1 MDLALGGVGLLLVI
15 KLMKR
20 RSTPPRPP
28 GPRGLPFLENLLD
41 MPTER
46 EWIKFAEFGKLYG
59 DISSVSVFGQQLT
72 IINGVQV
79 AMDILDKKSVLC
91 SDRPVVTMGGELIG
105 WKNTLVFVPYGP
117 RFRNYRKLAHSLFG
131 STRTMASFLK
141 RLLSKP
147 EELQDQIR
155 KTAGAVILGIS
166 HGYAV
171 KQGVDPFVAL
181 ADKATEQFSLASS
194 PGRFLVTLIP
204 ANNLAPNHV
213 PVLIV

>member
-1 MDLALGGVGLLLVI
+1 
-15 KLMKR
+15 
-20 RSTPPRPP
+20 
-28 GPRGLPFLENLLD
+28 
-41 MPTER
+41 
-46 EWIKFAEFGKLYG
+46 
-59 DISSVSVFGQQLT
+59 
-72 IINGVQV
+72 
-79 AMDILDKKSVLC
+79 MDILDKKSVLC

-117 RFRNYRKLAHSLFG
+117 R
-131 STRTMASFLK
+131 TRTMASFLK

-204 ANNLAPNHV
+204 DNNLAPNHV